1 LIKKEN
7 APENNSELLKG
18 KELRKYIQEFIKK
31 EFRLFNLLKNNFYSD
46 DYFSCY
52 IIRGQFLEELV
63 DALENTTLIVSL
75 MHQHIIMI
83 EFISYILN
91 LRENAQFEKVLAS
104 GKRIDLVAKNINYE
118 LKTGQNIAI
127 FQSSMP
133 ESVKTLVKKYLGE
146 IKASINVKDVWWLV
160 FFNKLNINEIKEL
173 KKKIETKQINK
184 AGFSKYYLVIIEM
197 TAHNEN
203 VNSGAVDT
211 VLDHIDGKVRDTM
224 REVLSDDGL
233 DEEDEGF
240 LVPVKNIWIVDHL
253 RDTLKEREALLE
265 EKDKVIEKHE
275 ALLEEKDKVIEEKD
289 KVIEELQRKLKEK

>member
-1 LIKKEN
+1 M
-7 APENNSELLKG
+7 PENNSELLKG
-18 KELRKYIQEFIKK
+18 NELRKYIQEFIKK
-31 EFRLFNLLKNNFYSD
+31 EFRLFNLLRNNFYSD

-104 GKRIDLVAKNINYE
+104 GKRINLVAKNINYE